1 MDDWITDRLPD
12 VQDEYLVTWKTSA
25 CEKRFLAICEFEVDE
40 ECWIYEGYMN
50 SYPNVEVIA
59 WMPLPNCIRRKYK
72 RR

>member
-59 WMPLPNCIRRKYK
+59 WMPLPKLYK
-72 RR
+72 EKA